1 LHARKYTKMKG
12 ITVRSL
18 TNDRQFEAHLKGKKH
33 IKAAQALRRAMREED
48 FALGVSDGMSTVG
61 TATPITKEEK
71 DAVDELPE
79 DIGVEFDD
87 GVVVPDILDEAPE
100 ANSESE
106 PEKDPA
112 PIASVE
118 EAHESDTDDDAREED
133 PEKSKDTD
141 DVHSQEDGLEKA
153 IENLLLGGK
162 DRTQTSQESKPKIG
176 AAKAK
181 RQKRAE
187 KQAALE
193 AEGKAPPK
201 SRKPRKPYDP
211 AAAIQKARGETVS
224 TGKKNGKKK

>member
-1 LHARKYTKMKG
+1 MHG
-12 ITVRSL
+12 VL

-71 DAVDELPE
+71 DEVDELPE

-87 GVVVPDILDEAPE
+87 GPVVPDILDEAPE
-100 ANSESE
+100 AKSESE

-112 PIASVE
+112 PVASVNE
-118 EAHESDTDDDAREED
+118 AAHEIDTDDDEREVD
-133 PEKSKDTD
+133 PEKGTD
-141 DVHSQEDGLEKA
+141 DVNSQEDDLQKG

-162 DRTQTSQESKPKIG
+162 DRAQTSQESKPKIG

-224 TGKKNGKKK
+224 TGKKSGKKK